1 MQVVWL
7 RSRATGG
14 YVNHRGENFV
24 RGHGSDKKAGGGP
37 TLSLAPSLTITLN
50 LNLALTLTS

>member
-1 MQVVWL
+1 MVWL

-37 TLSLAPSLTITLN
+37 TLSLAPSLTLTLD
-50 LNLALTLTS
+50 LNLALALTS